1 MWIEQG
7 IKYGGGFGGGGG
19 VSGIGWPCG
28 IKLSSPERTGYVQ
41 QQNEY
46 NPYRN
51 QGGEHRRCTADDRR
65 LFENA
70 GTTE

>member
-7 IKYGGGFGGGGG
+7 IKYGGGGE
-19 VSGIGWPCG
+19 VRGIGWTCG
-28 IKLSSPERTGYVQ
+28 IKLGSPECTGYVQ

-46 NPYRN
+46 NQYRN
-51 QGGEHRRCTADDRR
+51 HGGEHRRCTADDRR